1 MSPGIQESDVEEAA
15 LAWLQGAGWTVHCG
29 ADIAPGETG
38 AERDHYGQ
46 VFLKRRSREALARLN
61 PTLPADSLND
71 AFRRLT
77 RPEGATLLDRNRA
90 MHKMIRGRGHCRV
103 PDRRRRHP

>member
-38 AERDHYGQ
+38 AERDHYG
-46 VFLKRRSREALARLN
+46 
-61 PTLPADSLND
+61 
-71 AFRRLT
+71 
-77 RPEGATLLDRNRA
+77 
-90 MHKMIRGRGHCRV
+90 
-103 PDRRRRHP
+103 